1 MISSLLALTLLA
13 SAAQPQDPTVPLR
26 QNYMRCFDAFMRASL
41 QQRMEPPAFET
52 ALAQQCGDRIA
63 TYRSAMIQ
71 RERTPSNRV
80 RAEEDVRVDLEDA
93 KLNLIERYRMYFE
106 SNSAPRPN

>member
-26 QNYMRCFDAFMRASL
+26 QNYMRCLDGFMRASL
-41 QQRMEPPAFET
+41 QQRMEPPAFEA
-52 ALAQQCGDRIA
+52 ALAQQCGEPIA
-63 TYRSAMIQ
+63 SYRSAMMR

-80 RAEEDVRVDLEDA
+80 RAEEDIRLDLEDT
-93 KLNLIERYRMYFE
+93 KVNLLERYRMYFE